1 MTLLDQVMMIIY
13 LIHERHDVRFKERQ
27 GTERGK
33 YIYL

>member
-1 MTLLDQVMMIIY
+1 MPLLDQVMMMIY

-27 GTERGK
+27 GTGRGK

>member
-1 MTLLDQVMMIIY
+1 MTLRDQVMMMIY
-13 LIHERHDVRFKERQ
+13 LIHECHDVRFKELQ

>member
-1 MTLLDQVMMIIY
+1 MTLRDQVMMMIY
-13 LIHERHDVRFKERQ
+13 LIHERHDERFKERQ